1 MPKKFQNLARSIFI
15 SAVSAISL
23 AQMAQAQLSP
33 GESTQLKNMEL
44 KLFFKSYDDLE
55 KPEQRLAR
63 IEKRIF
69 GDAGD
74 GNLSERISKLAAI
87 VKPDEK
93 KPDDVK
99 PKSNPQQT
107 TRPQQQQQQTQTT
120 QQQQDYSQEDAQE
133 AARRRA
139 RQAKEEEVSQL
150 QAEAIELWKARR
162 GQEALDKFEQ
172 VLRLAPDYAEAHFS
186 LGVIYEA
193 KQDYVEAL
201 ASYKRALEL
210 NPQRKDYR
218 EAVTLLEKKAKNQ
231 EVDQGQKAE
240 LKALAGQASA
250 AYQRGEF
257 QSALELYKDLDKR
270 APKEALVKFNIGT
283 IYLALK
289 NPVDALDYFKQAQKL
304 KPDEPRY
311 QEAVQR
317 LGSNLG
323 REQQAR
329 MASEQAWNQQEG
341 GSSQN
346 NGGRGKKNQNR
357 NQQQFNP
364 NQQQQQFNP
373 NQQQQQFNPNQ
384 QQQQFN
390 PNQQQQQ
397 FNPNQQQ
404 QQQNNAPLFGGNNLN
419 SRGNTPPSAA
429 FGILARGSN
438 DGVEIT
444 AIGVGS
450 KASRAGLLKGDIIRA
465 VDGVVTNNMN
475 DLNQVFGRKQPNEG
489 VQLIIQRG
497 GKIGQFVL

>member
-1 MPKKFQNLARSIFI
+1 MCIRDR
-15 SAVSAISL
+15 
-23 AQMAQAQLSP
+23 AQAQLSAT
-33 GESTQLKNMEL
+33 ESDQLKNMEL

-74 GNLSERISKLAAI
+74 GNPSERINKLAAI

-99 PKSNPQQT
+99 QKNNNQQNN
-107 TRPQQQQQQTQTT
+107 RPQQQQT
-120 QQQQDYSQEDAQE
+120 QQQQQQIQQEYAQEDAQE

-139 RQAKEEEVSQL
+139 KQAKEEEVSQL
-150 QAEAIELWKARR
+150 QAEAVELWKARR

-210 NPQRKDYR
+210 SPQRKDYR
-218 EAVTLLEKKAKNQ
+218 EAVALLDKKAKTQ

-250 AYQRGEF
+250 AYQRGEY

-289 NPVDALDYFKQAQKL
+289 NPVDALDYFKQALKL

-311 QEAVQR
+311 QDAVQR
-317 LGSNLG
+317 LGANLG
-323 REQQAR
+323 REQQNR

-341 GSSQN
+341 GN
-346 NGGRGKKNQNR
+346 NNGRGKKNQKQQNIQ
-357 NQQQFNP
+357 QQQFNQ
-364 NQQQQQFNP
+364 NQNFQNQNQNFQNQNANNQQQQFNP
-373 NQQQQQFNPNQ
+373 NQQQQQP
-384 QQQQFN
+384 
-390 PNQQQQQ
+390 
-397 FNPNQQQ
+397 
-404 QQQNNAPLFGGNNLN
+404 NNANQNPGLFGQGNNLN

-429 FGILARGSN
+429 FGILARGNN

-450 KASRAGLLKGDIIRA
+450 RASRAGLMKGDIIRA
-465 VDGVVTNNMN
+465 VDGVVTNSMN

>member
-1 MPKKFQNLARSIFI
+1 MPKKFQIYARSIFL
-15 SAVSAISL
+15 SAVSAGFFTV
-23 AQMAQAQLSP
+23 QMAQAQLSNT
-33 GESTQLKNMEL
+33 ESDQLKNMEL

-69 GDAGD
+69 GDAGE
-74 GNLSERISKLAAI
+74 GNPSERISKLAAI

-99 PKSNPQQT
+99 AKNNNQQNN
-107 TRPQQQQQQTQTT
+107 RPQQQQQPQQPT
-120 QQQQDYSQEDAQE
+120 QQQQDYAQEDAQE

-150 QAEAIELWKARR
+150 QAEAVELWKARR

-210 NPQRKDYR
+210 SPQRKDYR
-218 EAVTLLEKKAKNQ
+218 EAVALLDKKAKTQ

-250 AYQRGEF
+250 AYQRGEY

-289 NPVDALDYFKQAQKL
+289 NPVDALDYFKQALKL

-311 QEAVQR
+311 QDAVQR
-317 LGSNLG
+317 LGANLG
-323 REQQAR
+323 REQQNR

-341 GSSQN
+341 AN
-346 NGGRGKKNQNR
+346 NNNNNGRGKKNQKQQN
-357 NQQQFNP
+357 NQQQFSQ
-364 NQQQQQFNP
+364 NQNYENSNNQQQQFNP
-373 NQQQQQFNPNQ
+373 NQNQ
-384 QQQQFN
+384 QQ
-390 PNQQQQQ
+390 P
-397 FNPNQQQ
+397 
-404 QQQNNAPLFGGNNLN
+404 NNANQNPGLFGQGNNLN
-419 SRGNTPPSAA
+419 NRGNTPPSAA
-429 FGILARGSN
+429 FGILARGNN

-450 KASRAGLLKGDIIRA
+450 RASRAGLMKGDIIRA
-465 VDGVVTNNMN
+465 VDGVVTNSMN